1 MVRLGSGTNR
11 NDDCLTPVCLD
22 GERHVPRSAHWP
34 PPGTPRQIRMA
45 GGGELGNEIDEKWD
59 LGDGSPNTTNR
70 QIARRIMGEV
80 C

>member
-1 MVRLGSGTNR
+1 
-11 NDDCLTPVCLD
+11 
-22 GERHVPRSAHWP
+22 
-34 PPGTPRQIRMA
+34 
-45 GGGELGNEIDEKWD
+45 LGNEIDEKWD